1 MPLRGHRGTWRDT
14 GDAWGTGHTRGNAG
28 LWVLSLIPNSSEIR
42 QHFFGLPYSLSIDGE
57 QMEHHRRGMDRAWVG
72 LRVKPSFSNGIVTE
86 ILRCTPASVFS
97 EIRAFFR
104 FFRKAPN

>member
-1 MPLRGHRGTWRDT
+1 MLWPRPFAQAILGRLGHVGRLDSQ
-14 GDAWGTGHTRGNAG
+14 AIP
-28 LWVLSLIPNSSEIR
+28 LIPNSSEIR

-57 QMEHHRRGMDRAWVG
+57 QMEHHRREHRRGMDRAWVG